1 MRETMNTADKEKFW
15 KNYVKAART
24 LCPQMSE
31 KELAKL
37 AEEVIWKRLGPKSE
51 REEGANEGAS
61 SGFTVKFQAGY
72 LSYKYEND

>member
-1 MRETMNTADKEKFW
+1 MNTADKEKYW

-51 REEGANEGAS
+51 QEES
-61 SGFTVKFQAGY
+61 
-72 LSYKYEND
+72 